1 MEMINSLSAVQV
13 TLDNQP
19 INFQITQVG
28 SNAQIYVEYHHSFHE
43 LTAHLQGGGGG
54 IGGVDLTGILGYW
67 WLILSV
73 AIVAVASVIA
83 LIIVKRG

>member
-1 MEMINSLSAVQV
+1 NVQV

-43 LTAHLQGGGGG
+43 LTAHLQGGGGSG
-54 IGGVDLTGILGYW
+54 IGGVDLTGFMNYW
-67 WLILSV
+67 WIILSV
-73 AIVAVASVIA
+73 VIVAVASVIA
-83 LIIVKRG
+83 AIIVKRG